1 MRPDIV
7 DLQEFYASPLGHVA
21 RRMIRR
27 RVRRMWPSLAGL
39 RVLGFGYATPFV
51 KQYVP
56 EAERV
61 VAVMPAQQGVAYW
74 PREGANVV
82 ALAEETDLPLPDA
95 MFDRVVLVH
104 AIEATDALR
113 PMLREIW
120 RVLAPGGR
128 VLVVAPN
135 RRGLWARVEST
146 PFAHGRPYSQGQLT
160 RLLRDNLFSPIQWQ
174 SALFVPPT
182 RWGVMLRAAA
192 AVERLGQRWF
202 GPVAG
207 VVMIEAM
214 KQIYAA
220 TPPRVEAG
228 RARARPIAVPE
239 GNRG

>member
-21 RRMIRR
+21 RRLIRR
-27 RVRRMWPSLAGL
+27 RVRRMWPSLDGQ

-61 VAVMPAQQGVAYW
+61 VALMPAAQGVAYW

-95 MFDRVVLVH
+95 MFDRVLLAH

-128 VLVVAPN
+128 LLVVAPN
-135 RRGLWARVEST
+135 RRGLWSRVERT

-160 RLLRDNLFSPIQWQ
+160 RLLRDNLFAPIQWQ
-174 SALFVPPT
+174 SALYLPPT
-182 RWGVMLRAAA
+182 RWGFMLRAANTI
-192 AVERLGQRWF
+192 ERLGERWF
-202 GPVAG
+202 APIAG
-207 VVMIEAM
+207 VVMIEAV

-220 TPPRVEAG
+220 TPARAEAS
-228 RARARPIAVPE
+228 RARARAVAVPE
-239 GNRG
+239 GN